1 MALVAPAKASLW
13 AALRFLR
20 AKKYP
25 EAKKAIEDAILLLEM
40 TPDMID
46 PGIKLK

>member
-1 MALVAPAKASLW
+1 MALVSPAKACLW

-25 EAKKAIEDAILLLEM
+25 EAKKAIEEAMLFLEL
-40 TPDMID
+40 THDMID
-46 PGIKLK
+46 PGMKQK